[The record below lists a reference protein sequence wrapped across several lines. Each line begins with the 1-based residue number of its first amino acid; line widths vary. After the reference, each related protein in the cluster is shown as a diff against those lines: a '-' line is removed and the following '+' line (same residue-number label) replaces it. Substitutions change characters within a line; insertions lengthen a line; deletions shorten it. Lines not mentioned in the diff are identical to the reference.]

1 MLRCLASDAAAHL
14 LTELGSRDC
23 PVCGSKDQS
32 DLFAD
37 QKLDLAG
44 LDESSFASRKRP
56 EHMRL
61 RLVNC
66 PVCDLVYASPAPSP
80 EALAAAY
87 AAASFD
93 SAEEAVFAARTYG
106 EELARILPRLPR
118 RGAALDIG
126 TGEGAA
132 LAELKKL
139 GFAEV
144 VGVEPSE
151 APIAAAAPEIRP
163 LILQGMFD
171 ADLRPKESL
180 DLVTCFQTIEHVP
193 DPLQLVRDAR
203 ELLVPGGL
211 LVIVCH
217 DRRSPVN
224 RLLGLRSPI
233 VDIEH
238 LQIFSPASAT
248 ELLRRGGIRELGR
261 RAIRNRYPIRY
272 WARLS
277 PLPDRP
283 QAKLDALLE
292 RSGLAGR
299 SLTLPVGNLIVWG
312 VRD

>member
-1 MLRCLASDAAAHL
+1 MLRRLASDAAAHP
-14 LTELGSRDC
+14 LTELNSRSC
-23 PVCGSKDQS
+23 PVCGSTDES

-37 QKLDLAG
+37 QKIDLAG
-44 LDESSFASRKRP
+44 LDEAAFAARKRP

-106 EELARILPRLPR
+106 VEIGRLLPLLRK

-126 TGEGAA
+126 TGEGAF
-132 LAELKKL
+132 LAELVRL
-139 GFAEV
+139 GFGEV
-144 VGVEPSE
+144 FGVEPSQ
-151 APIAAAAPEIRP
+151 APIEAAPPELRP
-163 LILQGMFD
+163 LIIQGVFD
-171 ADLRPKESL
+171 ADVRPRESL
-180 DLVTCFQTIEHVP
+180 DLITCSQTIEHVP
-193 DPLQLVRDAR
+193 DPLQLVRDAH
-203 ELLVPGGL
+203 ELLAPGGL
-211 LVIVCH
+211 FVIVCH
-217 DRRSPVN
+217 DRRAPVN

-233 VDIEH
+233 IDVEH
-238 LQIFSPASAT
+238 LQIFSPTSIS
-248 ELLRRGGIRELGR
+248 ELLRRGGIRQVGR
-261 RAIRNRYPIRY
+261 GVIRNRYPIRY
-272 WARLS
+272 WTRLS
-277 PLPDRP
+277 PLPDGP

-299 SLTLPVGNLIVWG
+299 PLTLPVGNQIAWG